1 MKQFEKLLSYLREKN
16 VFVIDLL
23 QTGLSDE
30 AIEKLFATHKL
41 NLYDNVREIYKTVDG
56 TLENDAALGLQYLF
70 PGSIMLPLEKAF
82 ALYEEECIEYNSWEK
97 GFVPIF
103 WNGNRDYLLVD
114 CLNKSEG
121 VYFYS
126 PDEFRFEGLA
136 RKYDTLELLFATVL
150 QCFEVK
156 AYGLGRTLEEIT
168 YDGDLVIKIS
178 KEMNP
183 NSSYWD
189 FKTD

>member
-1 MKQFEKLLSYLREKN
+1 MKQFEKLLRYLSEKD

-30 AIEKLFATHKL
+30 VIENIFATHRL
-41 NLYDNVREIYKTVDG
+41 NLYDNVREIYKKVNG
-56 TLENDAALGLQYLF
+56 TLENDVAIGLQYLF
-70 PGSIMLPLEKAF
+70 PGNIMLSLEKAIE
-82 ALYEEECIEYNSWEK
+82 LYEEECIEYGSWEK
-97 GFVPIF
+97 GFIPIF

-136 RKYDTLELLFATVL
+136 KKYDTLELLFSTVL
-150 QCFEVK
+150 QCFEIK
-156 AYGLGRTLEEIT
+156 AYGLGRTLDEII
-168 YDGDLVIKIS
+168 YDGELVIKIS
-178 KEMNP
+178 KQMNP
-183 NSSYWD
+183 ESAYWN
-189 FKTD
+189 FTTD